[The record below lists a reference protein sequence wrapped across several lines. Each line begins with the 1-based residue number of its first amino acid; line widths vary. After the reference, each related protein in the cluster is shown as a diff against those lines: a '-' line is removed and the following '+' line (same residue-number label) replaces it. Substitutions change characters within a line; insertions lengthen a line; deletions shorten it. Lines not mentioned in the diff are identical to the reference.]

1 MESNG
6 SKNNITQEK
15 AQTTQIF
22 FGGDAQCGLFGITE
36 DYSEDYLS
44 LDELVIK
51 DPEATFFLKAKGDSM
66 APLIQE
72 NDVLVVD
79 RSETIKSNQ
88 VVILCIHGEMICKR
102 LVKRAPHIFL
112 YSEGKQK
119 PILVTEEMEM
129 IVFGKVSAI
138 LRIMP

>member
-1 MESNG
+1 MESDGTN
-6 SKNNITQEK
+6 KK
-15 AQTTQIF
+15 TTQVKQVP

-36 DYSEDYLS
+36 DYLEDYLS

-51 DPEATFFLKAKGDSM
+51 DPEATFFLRAKGGSM

-88 VVILCIHGEMICKR
+88 IVVLSIHGEMICKR
-102 LVKRAPHIFL
+102 LIKRAPHIFL

-138 LRIMP
+138 LRVMP